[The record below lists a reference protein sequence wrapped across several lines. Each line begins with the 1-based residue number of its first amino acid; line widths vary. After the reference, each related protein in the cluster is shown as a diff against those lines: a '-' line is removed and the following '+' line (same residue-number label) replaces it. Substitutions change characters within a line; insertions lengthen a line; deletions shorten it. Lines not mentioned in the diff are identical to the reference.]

1 MRLSQLCAWLLLS
14 AADYAAGNACEAEIS
29 TACPDRPGADI
40 AKCLK
45 DKSEHDSPTEISSQ
59 CADFIALNVACK
71 EDIQKFCEEAFFSA
85 DTTLCLTVWT
95 TQSDLSPKCAGVLEW
110 AAPKKEDAADDV
122 GPTDELG
129 LSDKD
134 YAEKREWQ
142 ASRKKVRQAAVEKI
156 KSDKDDAELEELKKD
171 DPVMYAQIKKEREE
185 AKKSLDDLK
194 KRRRLIEAAEER
206 KRRREAGLPEL
217 EEEVDEVEQKR
228 QEAKQRRLDKIREAK
243 KAEQV
248 NWLPYALGGLFVA
261 FIAFNVI
268 NYLGVGEK
276 KKDDDSDDDKED

>member
-1 MRLSQLCAWLLLS
+1 MRLSELPAWLLVFVLS
-14 AADYAAGNACEAEIS
+14 AADTVAGNACEAEIS

-71 EDIQKFCEEAFFSA
+71 EDIQKFCDESFFST

-95 TQSDLSPKCAGVLEW
+95 SQSDLSPKCASVLEW
-110 AAPKKEDAADDV
+110 AAPKKEETADDV

-142 ASRKKVRQAAVEKI
+142 AKRKSGRQAAIEKI
-156 KSDKDDAELEELKKD
+156 KSDKDDVELEQLKKD
-171 DPVMYAQIKKEREE
+171 DPVMYAQIKKERDE
-185 AKKSLDDLK
+185 AKKSLEDLK

-206 KRRREAGLPEL
+206 KRRKEAGLPEL
-217 EEEVDEVEQKR
+217 EEEVDEVEKKK

-261 FIAFNVI
+261 FIAFNI
-268 NYLGVGEK
+268 MNFLGVGEK
-276 KKDDDSDDDKED
+276 KEEKDD

>member
-1 MRLSQLCAWLLLS
+1 MRLSELPAWLLVFVLS
-14 AADYAAGNACEAEIS
+14 AADSVAGNACEAEIS

-71 EDIQKFCEEAFFSA
+71 EDIQKFCDESFFST

-95 TQSDLSPKCAGVLEW
+95 SQSDLSPKCASVLEW
-110 AAPKKEDAADDV
+110 AAPKKEETADDV

-142 ASRKKVRQAAVEKI
+142 AKRKSGRQAAIEKI
-156 KSDKDDAELEELKKD
+156 KSAKDDVELEQLKKD
-171 DPVMYAQIKKEREE
+171 DPVMYAQVKKERDE
-185 AKKSLDDLK
+185 AKKSLEDLK

-206 KRRREAGLPEL
+206 KRRLEAGLPEL
-217 EEEVDEVEQKR
+217 EEEVDDVEKKK

-248 NWLPYALGGLFVA
+248 NWLPYALGGLLVA
-261 FIAFNVI
+261 FIAFNI
-268 NYLGVGEK
+268 MNFLGVGEK
-276 KKDDDSDDDKED
+276 KEEKDD